1 MRNFSIDIP
10 MITADGE
17 STVLVR
23 TDVFASGDH
32 YNADM
37 YEPEARVEFNVS
49 PNVPEVVEID
59 DPHGQ
64 AMAYVH
70 ANYYDLLADV
80 RGQ

>member
-10 MITADGE
+10 MVITEWG
-17 STVLVR
+17 SNVLVR
-23 TDVFASGDH
+23 KDGFASGDH

-59 DPHGQ
+59 DPYGQ